1 MKKTGI
7 VWKDLRNDEIAVE
20 NRLFYRLNFWA
31 IIPAVGE

>member
-7 VWKDLRNDEIAVE
+7 VWKDPRNDAIAME
-20 NRLFYRLNFWA
+20 NLLFYRLNFWT